1 MIDKELL
8 LKYGANELSYAKNAI
23 IFRQDE
29 KARYYYEV
37 LKGEVKMCNYSED
50 GKEFIQGIFSTGRC
64 FGEPPLFG
72 NFGYPAHAIALT
84 QSTILQ
90 LSKKAFYKLLKEHP
104 EVHFKV
110 TAEIA
115 SRLYYKAIMASEI
128 SHEDAGHRIM
138 RLLHYLKKEVY
149 ELKAPFSYEVELTR
163 QQIAD
168 LTGLRV
174 ETAIRAIKK
183 LEKEGQ
189 IRIEKRKIL
198 A

>member
-1 MIDKELL
+1 MIDKNLL
-8 LKYGANELSYAKNAI
+8 LEYGGNELNYAKDTI
-23 IFRQDE
+23 IFREGE
-29 KARYYYEV
+29 KARYYYQM

-50 GKEFIQGIFSTGRC
+50 GKEFIQGIFSAGRC

-72 NFGYPAHAIALT
+72 NFGYPAHAIALC

-90 LSKKAFYKLLKEHP
+90 LSKESFYKLLKEHP
-104 EVHFKV
+104 EVHFIV

-138 RLLHYLKKEVY
+138 RLLRYLKKEIY
-149 ELKAPFSYEVELTR
+149 ELTGPFTYEVELTR

-189 IRIEKRKIL
+189 VRIEKRKIL
-198 A
+198 V